1 MSSLDDWL
9 RSAGFAIDGILH
21 AAKTQRHLRYHFYAA
36 FIVLFA
42 SFLLGVS
49 RTEFLIISVSV
60 ILVLLAEM
68 MNTAV
73 EATVDIICPERCEKA
88 RIAKDIAAGTV
99 LVTSCGVAVVG
110 AIILYPY
117 VEGLFTSGF
126 TIARHSGQDIALLA
140 IVFVLI
146 SVVLLKARFGGGTTL
161 AGGMPSGHAA
171 LAFSAWVSITYLTG
185 NFMASAIAFLMAF
198 LVARSRT
205 RKKIH
210 RPVEVVAGGA
220 LGAIITF
227 FFFRLFS

>member
-9 RSAGFAIDGILH
+9 KSAGYAIDGIIH

-36 FIVLFA
+36 FVVLFL
-42 SFLLGVS
+42 SFLLGVA
-49 RTEFLIISVSV
+49 RNEFLIISVSV

-68 MNTAV
+68 LNTAI
-73 EATVDIICPERCEKA
+73 EATVDLISPERCEKA

-99 LVTSCGVAVVG
+99 FITSCGVAVVG
-110 AIILYPY
+110 SIILFPY
-117 VEGLFTSGF
+117 AQNLFTNGF
-126 TIARHSGQDIALLA
+126 RIARHSGQDIALLA

-146 SVVLLKARFGGGTTL
+146 AVVLLKARFGGGTTL

-171 LAFSAWVSITYLTG
+171 LAYSAWVSITYLTSS
-185 NFMASAIAFLMAF
+185 FAASAIAFVMAF
-198 LVARSRT
+198 AVARSRT
-205 RKKIH
+205 KKKVH
-210 RPVEVVAGGA
+210 RPIEVVAGGA